1 MPTPVSEHRLTR
13 RVQFHETD
21 TAGLVHFS
29 VFFRYMEEAEHALW
43 RAAGLSI
50 APAGSEIGWPRLETS
65 FEFRQALR
73 FEDVFEIA
81 IRVVEVASRTIRY
94 ECRLTKDGEQ
104 VATGRLAIVCVRKAA
119 GEPMRAIAIPAEIAQ
134 RFKAVATDGGRGT
147 GEGEIGT

>member
-1 MPTPVSEHRLTR
+1 VEPPVSEIRVER

-119 GEPMRAIAIPAEIAQ
+119 GEPMRAIAIPSEIAQ
-134 RFKAVATDGGRGT
+134 RFKAATTEGDRGT
-147 GEGEIGT
+147 EEGEIGT

>member
-1 MPTPVSEHRLTR
+1 MDAPVSEHVLRR

-21 TAGLVHFS
+21 AAGLVHFS

-50 APAGSEIGWPRLETS
+50 HERGASIGWPRLETA

-73 FEDVFEIA
+73 FEDEFEAA

-94 ECRLTKDGEQ
+94 ECRLTKGGAH
-104 VATGRLAIVCVRKAA
+104 VATGRLTIVCVRKAE
-119 GEPMRAIAIPAEIAQ
+119 GEPLRAVAIPAEIAA
-134 RFKAVATDGGRGT
+134 RFRAVAGFDGGPSERAVGT
-147 GEGEIGT
+147 